1 MGYRYNFFSGDLK
14 KIILIIKD
22 IDFKGEK
29 DLEFK
34 NIVKSKDG
42 VDFFVFLGD
51 YINYIFKLGID
62 KSKLIGEK

>member
-34 NIVKSKDG
+34 NIVKSKDDM
-42 VDFFVFLGD
+42 DFFVFLGD
-51 YINYIFKLGID
+51 YINYIFKLVID
-62 KSKLIGEK
+62 KSKLIGDK